1 MMERGAARK
10 CLGLEPAGRGLMM
23 APMRLT
29 QQEHGKQQQKMKKN
43 NLS

>member
-10 CLGLEPAGRGLMM
+10 CLGLEPAGAELMM

-29 QQEHGKQQQKMKKN
+29 QQEQEKN
-43 NLS
+43 EEE